1 MAENI
6 DLIAEL
12 RDDSGTSSSRRSRRS
27 GMVPAIIYG
36 GGKESIKLNIGH
48 DQLLYKLSVPA
59 FVTSI
64 LNIKVEDKE
73 EPVFIKDIQIHP
85 SKKQIIHLDFQRVI
99 ADQAIRLTVPI
110 HFIGE
115 DLSDG
120 VQLEGGTITPLLNE
134 IEVSCLPKDL
144 PEYLEVS
151 VEGLKLDELLFLS
164 DIALPEGV
172 EIPQLT
178 QEEPNNEP
186 IVAIRIL
193 IIQEEE
199 PEEVIEEVIEE
210 GEEGEEGTET
220 EQDEA
225 LAKTTT
231 DSEEDTDK
239 SDSEDH
245 KNNS

>member
-27 GMVPAIIYG
+27 GMVPAVIYG
-36 GGKESIKLNIGH
+36 AGKGSIKLNIGH
-48 DQLLYKLSVPA
+48 NQLLHKLSTPS
-59 FVTSI
+59 FLTSI
-64 LNIKVEDKE
+64 LNIKVKDKE
-73 EPVFIKDIQIHP
+73 ESVFIKDIQIHP
-85 SKKQIIHLDFQRVI
+85 SKKQIIHLDLQRVI

-120 VQLEGGTITPLLNE
+120 VQLEGGTVAPLLNE

-151 VEGLKLDELLFLS
+151 VGELKLDELLYLS

-172 EIPQLT
+172 EILQLT

-186 IVAIRIL
+186 IVAIRVL
-193 IIQEEE
+193 RIQEEE
-199 PEEVIEEVIEE
+199 PEEVVEE
-210 GEEGEEGTET
+210 GEEGEE
-220 EQDEA
+220 DEA
-225 LAKTTT
+225 PAEDRT
-231 DSEEDTDK
+231 DEENATGQKDA
-239 SDSEDH
+239 EEH
-245 KNNS
+245 KGGT

>member
-6 DLIAEL
+6 NLIAEL

-36 GGKESIKLNIGH
+36 ARKESIKLNIDH
-48 DQLLYKLSVPA
+48 DQLLYKLSEPA
-59 FVTSI
+59 FLTRI

-99 ADQAIRLTVPI
+99 ADQAIRMTVPI

-115 DLSDG
+115 DLCDG
-120 VQLEGGTITPLLNE
+120 VRLEGGTVTPLLNQ

-151 VEGLKLDELLFLS
+151 VEGLKLDELLSLS

-172 EIPQLT
+172 EILQLT

-199 PEEVIEEVIEE
+199 PEEVIEE

-225 LAKTTT
+225 SAEATT
-231 DSEEDTDK
+231 DSGEDTDK

-245 KNNS
+245 KDNS

>member
-36 GGKESIKLNIGH
+36 AGKESIKLHIGH
-48 DQLLYKLSVPA
+48 NQLLNKLSTPS
-59 FVTSI
+59 FLTSI
-64 LNIKVEDKE
+64 LNIKVQDKE

-85 SKKQIIHLDFQRVI
+85 SKKQIIHLDLQRVI
-99 ADQAIRLTVPI
+99 ADQTIRMTVPI
-110 HFIGE
+110 HFTGE

-120 VQLEGGTITPLLNE
+120 VQLEGGTVAPLLNE
-134 IEVSCLPKDL
+134 VEVSCLPKDL

-151 VEGLKLDELLFLS
+151 VEELKLDELLYLS
-164 DIALPEGV
+164 DIVLPEGV
-172 EIPQLT
+172 KIFQLT

-193 IIQEEE
+193 RIQEEE
-199 PEEVIEEVIEE
+199 PEEVIA
-210 GEEGEEGTET
+210 EGTET

-225 LAKTTT
+225 SAEATT

-245 KNNS
+245 KDNS

>member
-36 GGKESIKLNIGH
+36 AGKESIKLNIGH

-59 FVTSI
+59 FLTSI

-199 PEEVIEEVIEE
+199 PEEVIEE

>member
-27 GMVPAIIYG
+27 GMVPAVIYG
-36 GGKESIKLNIGH
+36 AGKGSIKLNIGH
-48 DQLLYKLSVPA
+48 NQLLHKLSTPS
-59 FVTSI
+59 FLTSI
-64 LNIKVEDKE
+64 LNIKVKDKE
-73 EPVFIKDIQIHP
+73 ESVFIKDIQIHP
-85 SKKQIIHLDFQRVI
+85 SKKQIIHLDLQRVI

-120 VQLEGGTITPLLNE
+120 VQLEGGTVTPLLNE
-134 IEVSCLPKDL
+134 VEVSCLPKDL

-151 VEGLKLDELLFLS
+151 VEELKLDELLFLS
-164 DIALPEGV
+164 DIVLPEGV
-172 EIPQLT
+172 EILQLT

-186 IVAIRIL
+186 IVAIRVL
-193 IIQEEE
+193 RIQEEE
-199 PEEVIEEVIEE
+199 PEEVV
-210 GEEGEEGTET
+210 EEGEEGTET
-220 EQDEA
+220 EQDEVSA
-225 LAKTTT
+225 EATT
-231 DSEEDTDK
+231 DSEGGTGK

-245 KNNS
+245 KDDS

>member
-12 RDDSGTSSSRRSRRS
+12 RDDSGTSSSRSSRRS

-59 FVTSI
+59 FLTSI

-199 PEEVIEEVIEE
+199 PEEVIEE

>member
-199 PEEVIEEVIEE
+199 PEEVIEE

>member
-27 GMVPAIIYG
+27 GMVPAVIYG
-36 GGKESIKLNIGH
+36 AGKESIKLNIGH
-48 DQLLYKLSVPA
+48 NQLLHKLSTPS
-59 FVTSI
+59 FLTSI
-64 LNIKVEDKE
+64 LNVKVQDKE
-73 EPVFIKDIQIHP
+73 ESAFIKDIQIHP
-85 SKKQIIHLDFQRVI
+85 SERRVIHLDLQRVR
-99 ADQAIRLTVPI
+99 ADQAIRVTVPI

-120 VQLEGGTITPLLNE
+120 VQLEGGTVTPLLNE

-151 VEGLKLDELLFLS
+151 VEELKLDELLFLS
-164 DIALPEGV
+164 DIILPEGV
-172 EIPQLT
+172 EILQLT
-178 QEEPNNEP
+178 QEVPNNEP
-186 IVAIRIL
+186 IVAIRVL
-193 IIQEEE
+193 IIHEEE
-199 PEEVIEEVIEE
+199 PEEVVEE

-220 EQDEA
+220 EQDEISA
-225 LAKTTT
+225 EATT
-231 DSEEDTDK
+231 DSEGGTGK

-245 KNNS
+245 KNDS

>member
-12 RDDSGTSSSRRSRRS
+12 RDDSGTSNSRRLRRS
-27 GMVPAIIYG
+27 GMVPAVVYG
-36 GGKESIKLNIGH
+36 AGKDSIKLNIGH
-48 DQLLYKLSVPA
+48 NQLLHKLSTPS
-59 FVTSI
+59 FLTSI
-64 LNIKVEDKE
+64 LNIKVQDKE

-99 ADQAIRLTVPI
+99 ADQAIRVTVPI

-115 DLSDG
+115 NLCDG
-120 VQLEGGTITPLLNE
+120 VQLQGGTVTPLLNE

-151 VEGLKLDELLFLS
+151 VGELKLDELLYLS

-172 EIPQLT
+172 EILQLT

-186 IVAIRIL
+186 IVAIRVL
-193 IIQEEE
+193 RIQEEE
-199 PEEVIEEVIEE
+199 PEEVVEE
-210 GEEGEEGTET
+210 GEEGEEGAEG

-225 LAKTTT
+225 STEATT
-231 DSEEDTDK
+231 DSEDDTDK
-239 SDSEDH
+239 SGSEDH
-245 KNNS
+245 KDDS

>member
-36 GGKESIKLNIGH
+36 ARKESIKLNIGH
-48 DQLLYKLSVPA
+48 DQLLYKLSEPA
-59 FVTSI
+59 FLTRI

-99 ADQAIRLTVPI
+99 ADQAIRVTVPI

-115 DLSDG
+115 DLCDG
-120 VQLEGGTITPLLNE
+120 IQLEGGTVTPLMNE

-151 VEGLKLDELLFLS
+151 IEGLKLDELLFLS
-164 DIALPEGV
+164 DIVLPEGV
-172 EIPQLT
+172 EILQLT

-193 IIQEEE
+193 KIQ
-199 PEEVIEEVIEE
+199 EEVIEES
-210 GEEGEEGTET
+210 EEGEEGTET

-225 LAKTTT
+225 SVEATT
-231 DSEEDTDK
+231 DSGEDTDK

-245 KNNS
+245 KDNS

>member
-59 FVTSI
+59 FLTSI

-151 VEGLKLDELLFLS
+151 VEGLKLDELLSLS

-172 EIPQLT
+172 EILQLT

-199 PEEVIEEVIEE
+199 PEEVIEE

>member
-6 DLIAEL
+6 DLITEL
-12 RDDSGTSSSRRSRRS
+12 RDDSGTSSSRRLRRS

-36 GGKESIKLNIGH
+36 AGKKSIRLNIGH
-48 DQLLYKLSVPA
+48 NQLLRKLSEPA
-59 FVTSI
+59 FLTRI
-64 LNIKVEDKE
+64 LNIKVQDKE
-73 EPVFIKDIQIHP
+73 ESVFIKDIQVHP
-85 SKKQIIHLDFQRVI
+85 SKKQVMHLDFQRVI
-99 ADQAIRLTVPI
+99 ADQAIRVTVPI

-115 DLSDG
+115 DLCDG
-120 VQLEGGTITPLLNE
+120 VQLEGGTVTPLMNE

-151 VEGLKLDELLFLS
+151 IEGLKLDELLFLS
-164 DIALPEGV
+164 DIVLPEGV
-172 EIPQLT
+172 EILQLT

-193 IIQEEE
+193 KIQ
-199 PEEVIEEVIEE
+199 EEVIEES
-210 GEEGEEGTET
+210 EEGEEGTET

-225 LAKTTT
+225 SVEATT
-231 DSEEDTDK
+231 DSGEDTDK

-245 KNNS
+245 KDNS

>member
-36 GGKESIKLNIGH
+36 AGKESIKLNIGH

-59 FVTSI
+59 FLTSI

-85 SKKQIIHLDFQRVI
+85 SKKQIIHLDLQRVI
-99 ADQAIRLTVPI
+99 ADQAIRMSVPI

-115 DLSDG
+115 DLSEG
-120 VQLEGGTITPLLNE
+120 VQLEGGTVTPLLNE
-134 IEVSCLPKDL
+134 VEVSCLPKDL

-151 VEGLKLDELLFLS
+151 VEELKLDELLFLS
-164 DIALPEGV
+164 DIVLPEGV
-172 EIPQLT
+172 EILQLT
-178 QEEPNNEP
+178 LEEPNNET
-186 IVAIRIL
+186 IVAIRVL
-193 IIQEEE
+193 RIQEEE
-199 PEEVIEEVIEE
+199 PEEVV
-210 GEEGEEGTET
+210 EEGEEGTET
-220 EQDEA
+220 EQDEISA
-225 LAKTTT
+225 EATT

>member
-12 RDDSGTSSSRRSRRS
+12 RDDSGTSTSRRSRRS

-36 GGKESIKLNIGH
+36 AGKESIKLNIGH
-48 DQLLYKLSVPA
+48 NQLLNKLSTPS
-59 FVTSI
+59 FLTSI
-64 LNIKVEDKE
+64 LNIKVQDKE

-99 ADQAIRLTVPI
+99 ADQAIRMTVPI

-115 DLSDG
+115 DLCDG
-120 VQLEGGTITPLLNE
+120 VRLEGGTVTPLLNQ

-151 VEGLKLDELLFLS
+151 VEGLKLDELLSLS

-172 EIPQLT
+172 EILQLT

-199 PEEVIEEVIEE
+199 PEEVIEE

-225 LAKTTT
+225 SAEATT
-231 DSEEDTDK
+231 DSGEDTDK

-245 KNNS
+245 KDNS

>member
-1 MAENI
+1 
-6 DLIAEL
+6 
-12 RDDSGTSSSRRSRRS
+12 
-27 GMVPAIIYG
+27 
-36 GGKESIKLNIGH
+36 
-48 DQLLYKLSVPA
+48 LSEPA
-59 FVTSI
+59 FLTRI

-99 ADQAIRLTVPI
+99 ADQAIRMTVPI

-115 DLSDG
+115 DLCDG
-120 VQLEGGTITPLLNE
+120 VRLEGGTVTPLLNQ

-151 VEGLKLDELLFLS
+151 VEGLKLDELLSLS

-172 EIPQLT
+172 EILQLT

-199 PEEVIEEVIEE
+199 PEEVIEE

-225 LAKTTT
+225 SAEATT
-231 DSEEDTDK
+231 DSGEDTDK

-245 KNNS
+245 KDNS